1 MPVDHPQGTTI
12 LVLGILGLVTCP
24 ILAVVAWVMGN
35 GALREIDAAP
45 GRYANRGN
53 VAAGRICGIVGTCL
67 SLAILAIYVVFA
79 VVLVGVAS
87 TGSG

>member
-12 LVLGILGLVTCP
+12 LVLGILGLITCP

-53 VAAGRICGIVGTCL
+53 VAAGRICGIVGTCIY
-67 SLAILAIYVVFA
+67 LAVIAFYLIIVVVILGA
-79 VVLVGVAS
+79 AS
-87 TGSG
+87 TSSG